1 MESKMKGGKNGR
13 ISRGKEKR
21 ERESDRQKVGEEV

>member
-13 ISRGKEKR
+13 ISGGKEKR
-21 ERESDRQKVGEEV
+21 ERERVTDRKWE